1 MLTLFAVQRLLR
13 RRQVAQ
19 LVEEGCA
26 SGTGEV
32 QDTRRGEE
40 KYVTSLHTGY
50 NIDTADGR
58 MEQWQKWY
66 IETGREEE
74 PKCL

>member
-1 MLTLFAVQRLLR
+1 MRKDVHQVQGR
-13 RRQVAQ
+13 
-19 LVEEGCA
+19 CK
-26 SGTGEV
+26 TP
-32 QDTRRGEE
+32 GEE